1 MNIAGHLNRMLPT
14 PRAPM
19 AIESAGMKSATKQ
32 AAAELDL
39 TAARDTFESS
49 HTQAATQA
57 TPATQE
63 SDSELRKAFQ
73 DFVGQT
79 LFGSMLESMRKTVG
93 KPAYLHGGR
102 TEEVFQKQLDQTIVE
117 ELSDS
122 TAKSLSDPMFELFHQ
137 QRRS

>member
-1 MNIAGHLNRMLPT
+1 
-14 PRAPM
+14 
-19 AIESAGMKSATKQ
+19 
-32 AAAELDL
+32 
-39 TAARDTFESS
+39 
-49 HTQAATQA
+49 
-57 TPATQE
+57 
-63 SDSELRKAFQ
+63 
-73 DFVGQT
+73 
-79 LFGSMLESMRKTVG
+79 MRKTVG